1 MNLSAIID
9 IDPEILH
16 GTPVFKGTR
25 VPVESLFWHLE
36 DGITIDGFLE
46 DFPNVTK
53 EQCNAI
59 IEMAAEIVGSK
70 KLVELY
76 ENAA

>member
-1 MNLSAIID
+1 MNLSGIIHS
-9 IDPEILH
+9 DPEILH
-16 GTPVFKGTR
+16 GTPVFTGTR

-36 DGITIDGFLE
+36 DGITVDAFLE
-46 DFPNVTK
+46 AFPSVTK
-53 EQCNAI
+53 EQCLAI
-59 IEMAAEIVGSK
+59 IEMAATIVGSR